1 MSDPAY
7 ARSKSKVKTQ
17 VGPLVDSKGQ
27 AVTSNSE
34 IAEEFNKRFASTF
47 TEEDVNRVPDADE
60 VFRGTPE
67 ETLHDVEVNT
77 DVIQAKLSKLRTDK
91 APDADGMSPW
101 LLKEIQEF
109 LVTPIYHLMR
119 KSLDEGTV
127 PDDWRTAVSY
137 THLTLPTNR
146 EV

>member
-1 MSDPAY
+1 M
-7 ARSKSKVKTQ
+7 
-17 VGPLVDSKGQ
+17 
-27 AVTSNSE
+27 
-34 IAEEFNKRFASTF
+34 AEEFDKCFASTF
-47 TEEDVNRVPDADE
+47 TEEDVNRVPDANE

-77 DVIQAKLSKLRTDK
+77 DVIQAKLSKLKTDK
-91 APDADGMSPW
+91 APGADGMPPW

-127 PDDWRTAVSY
+127 PDDWRTAYVSVQSTKKGCRDQARNY
-137 THLTLPTNR
+137 RPVSLTSQISKVIKSILR
-146 EV
+146 KAGCV